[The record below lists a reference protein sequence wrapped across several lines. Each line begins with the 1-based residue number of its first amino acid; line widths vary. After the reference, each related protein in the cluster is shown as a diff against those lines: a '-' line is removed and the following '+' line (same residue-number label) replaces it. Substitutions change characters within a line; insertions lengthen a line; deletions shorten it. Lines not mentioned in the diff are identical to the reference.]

1 MEQGPALDPNRRRIL
16 ILNEDDHAFIL
27 MQALLENEDEYR
39 NCYHNRGAGQGWP
52 ESWITP
58 SDADRIATAVSG

>member
-1 MEQGPALDPNRRRIL
+1 MRMTTPL
-16 ILNEDDHAFIL
+16 IL

-39 NCYHNRGAGQGWP
+39 NWYHNRGAGQGWP